1 MATHPL
7 AHILHD
13 VGLAGWF
20 GTTTAGAVALNDA
33 AAEAGG
39 GGAPTRV
46 ANSGWARLTPVNLG
60 FIGAHLVGAAAL
72 LAGEMPRIA
81 RQRGVGGD
89 AAVKFGLTVAALGA
103 TAYARVL
110 GQRVMSAGSPP
121 AADGTTTTA
130 STPPDVAAAM
140 KQLSVLQWV
149 IPAITGTM
157 IALSAKMSED
167 YRPAAQSEGL
177 LQRLNPVA

>member
-1 MATHPL
+1 MATQPL

-20 GTTTAGAVALNDA
+20 GTTAAGAVALNDA
-33 AAEAGG
+33 AGEAGG
-39 GGAPTRV
+39 LGAPARI

-60 FIGAHLVGAAAL
+60 FIGAHLVGAATL
-72 LAGEMPRIA
+72 LVSETPRMA
-81 RQRGVGGD
+81 RQQGVGSD
-89 AAVKFGLTVAALGA
+89 TMLKTGLTVAALAA
-103 TAYARVL
+103 TGYARVL
-110 GQRVMSAGSPP
+110 GQRVMNAGSPP
-121 AADGTTTTA
+121 AADGTTPA
-130 STPPDVAAAM
+130 GGTPPDVAAAL

-177 LQRLNPVA
+177 LQRLNPAA